1 MSLSGPGGPRSDEVA
16 SLIDEC
22 DGATDMIRRILF
34 VLLALAALASPA
46 RAKDELVVG
55 MTQSPGTWNPLIS
68 SMLAKSLISNMT
80 ARPVTAWNAE
90 SKLVCMTCV
99 ELPTVENG
107 KARVVDLP
115 DGKKGMEIDI
125 ELRDLKWGDGT
136 PVTAKDVAFT
146 LEVGKHPLSGV
157 ASSEGYRRIIKFDAK
172 DDRRFTMTI
181 DRVTFDY
188 NSIGLQLL
196 PAHIE
201 KPIFDANPAEY
212 RNKTAFDTNSTN
224 PGLYFGPFR
233 IVEVVPGNRVVL
245 EQNPTWT
252 GEKPHFKRIVV
263 KIIENTA
270 ALEANLLSGNVDYV
284 LGELG
289 LSLDQVLA
297 FEKRHKDKYDFIYK
311 PALIYEHIDTMLDN
325 KMLEDLRVRQA
336 VLMAID
342 RKAISE
348 KLFEGKQPVADGPI
362 SQLDPM
368 FTPDT
373 RHYPYDAAQARKLL
387 DESGFKDIKSGVR
400 HNAKGERL
408 SIEITTTAGNRV
420 RELVAQVI
428 QSQLRQVGVDL
439 RIKAEPPRIFS
450 EGLNR
455 RQFTG
460 LAMYAWVQSPEGVPR
475 STLHSKEIPSAENAW
490 SGQNYPGYR
499 SPAMDAAL
507 DAAERELDPA
517 KRKKIFADI
526 QRIHADDLPVLPL
539 FFRVDPF
546 VIPKQLKGVVP
557 TGHLNSSTLWI
568 EQWRWEN

>member
-1 MSLSGPGGPRSDEVA
+1 
-16 SLIDEC
+16 
-22 DGATDMIRRILF
+22 MIRRILF
-34 VLLALAALASPA
+34 VLLALAALANPA
-46 RAKDELVVG
+46 RAKDELVIG

-80 ARPVTAWNAE
+80 TRPLTAWNADW
-90 SKLVCMTCV
+90 KLVCLVCT
-99 ELPTVENG
+99 ELPTIENG
-107 KARVVDLP
+107 KARVIDLP
-115 DGKKGMEIDI
+115 NDGKAGGKKGMEVDL

-146 LEVGKHPLSGV
+146 LEVGRHPLSGV
-157 ASSEGYRRIIKFDAK
+157 ASSEAYRRIIKFDAK

-188 NSIGLQLL
+188 NSMGLLLL

-201 KPIFDANPAEY
+201 KPIFEANPAEY

-224 PGLYFGPFR
+224 PGLFFGPFR
-233 IVEVVPGNRVVL
+233 IVEIVPGSRIVL

-252 GEKPHFKRIVV
+252 GEKPYFKRIVV

-284 LGELG
+284 FGELG

-325 KMLEDLRVRQA
+325 KLLEDRRVRQA
-336 VLMAID
+336 ILSAID

-348 KLFEGKQPVADGPI
+348 KLFEGKNPIADGPI
-362 SQLDPM
+362 SPLDPM
-368 FTPDT
+368 FTPNT
-373 RHYPYDAAQARKLL
+373 KHYAYDPAAARKLL
-387 DESGFKDIKSGVR
+387 DEAGFSDIKNGVR

-408 SIEITTTAGNRV
+408 SLEITTTAGNRV
-420 RELVAQVI
+420 RELVTQVI
-428 QSQLRQVGVDL
+428 QSQLRQVGIEL
-439 RIKAEPPRIFS
+439 RIKAEPMRVFS
-450 EGLNR
+450 EALNR
-455 RQFTG
+455 RQFSA

-475 STLHSKEIPSAENAW
+475 TLLYSTEIPTAENAW

-499 SPAMDAAL
+499 NPAMDAAL
-507 DAAERELDPA
+507 DGAERELNFE
-517 KRKKIFADI
+517 KRRALFADI
-526 QRIHADDLPVLPL
+526 QRIHAEDLPVLPM

-557 TGHLNSSTLWI
+557 TGHINSSTLWI

>member
-1 MSLSGPGGPRSDEVA
+1 
-16 SLIDEC
+16 
-22 DGATDMIRRILF
+22 MIRR
-34 VLLALAALASPA
+34 VLSVVAALCALAAPA
-46 RAKDELVVG
+46 LAKDELVVG

-80 ARPVTAWNAE
+80 ARPLTVRDPAW
-90 SKLVCMTCV
+90 KLVCLACTEV
-99 ELPTVENG
+99 PTIDNG
-107 KARVVDLP
+107 KARVIDLP
-115 DGKKGMEIDI
+115 DGKKGMELDI

-146 LEVGKHPLSGV
+146 LEVGRHPLSGV
-157 ASSEGYRRIIKFDAK
+157 ASSEAYRRIIKFDAR

-188 NSIGLQLL
+188 NSIGLNLL

-201 KPIFDANPAEY
+201 KPIFEANPAEY
-212 RNKTAFDTNSTN
+212 RNKTAFDTDSTN
-224 PGLYFGPFR
+224 PGLFFGPFR
-233 IVEVVPGNRVVL
+233 IVEIVPGNRIVL

-252 GEKPHFKRIVV
+252 GQKPHFRRIVV

-297 FEKRHKDKYDFIYK
+297 LEKRHKDRYGFVYK
-311 PALIYEHIDTMLDN
+311 PALIYEHIDVMLDN
-325 KMLEDLRVRQA
+325 RLLEDRRVRQA
-336 VLMAID
+336 MLLALD
-342 RKAISE
+342 RKAISD

-362 SQLDPM
+362 SPLDPM
-368 FTPDT
+368 YSPAART
-373 RHYPYDAAQARKLL
+373 YGYDPAAARKLL
-387 DESGFKDIKSGVR
+387 DEAGFADIKGGFR

-408 SIEITTTAGNRV
+408 SVELTTTAGNRI

-428 QSQLRQVGVDL
+428 QSQLRQVGIEV
-439 RIKAEPPRIFS
+439 RIKAEPPRVFS
-450 EGLNR
+450 ENLNR
-455 RQFTG
+455 RQFTAV
-460 LAMYAWVQSPEGVPR
+460 AMYAWVQQPEGVPR
-475 STLHSKEIPSAENAW
+475 SLLHSKEIPSADNGW

-499 SPAMDAAL
+499 NPAMDAAL
-507 DAAERELDPA
+507 DAAERELDPD
-517 KRKKIFADI
+517 KRRGLFADI

-546 VIPKQLKGVVP
+546 VIPKPLKGVVP
-557 TGHLNSSTLWI
+557 TGTSNSSTLWV
-568 EQWRWEN
+568 EQWRWETP

>member
-1 MSLSGPGGPRSDEVA
+1 
-16 SLIDEC
+16 
-22 DGATDMIRRILF
+22 MIHRFFMI
-34 VLLALAALASPA
+34 ALAFSVLATPA
-46 RAKDELVVG
+46 HAKDELVLG

-68 SMLAKSLISNMT
+68 SMLAKSLINNMT
-80 ARPVTAWNAE
+80 ARPMTAWNAD
-90 SKLVCMTCV
+90 STLVCLACT

-107 KARVVDLP
+107 KARVIDLP
-115 DGKKGMEIDI
+115 DDGKVGGKKGMEIDL
-125 ELRDLKWGDGT
+125 ELRDLKWGDGV

-157 ASSEGYRRIIKFDAK
+157 ASSEAYKRILKFDAK
-172 DDRRFTMTI
+172 DDRRFTLTI

-188 NSIGLQLL
+188 NSLGLNIV
-196 PAHIE
+196 PAHLE

-212 RNKTAFDTNSTN
+212 RNKTTYDSNPTN
-224 PGLYFGPFR
+224 PGLAFGPYR
-233 IVEVVPGNRVVL
+233 IVEVVPGSRVVL
-245 EQNPTWT
+245 EQNETWT

-263 KIIENTA
+263 KIIENSS

-297 FEKRHKDKYDFIYK
+297 LEKRQKDKYNFIYK

-325 KMLEDLRVRQA
+325 RLLADRKVRQA
-336 VLMAID
+336 ILMAID

-362 SQLDPM
+362 SPLDPM
-368 FTPDT
+368 YSPAA
-373 RHYPYDAAQARKLL
+373 RHYAYDPVAARKLL
-387 DESGFKDIKSGVR
+387 DEAGFSEIRNGVR
-400 HNAKGERL
+400 QDAKGERF

-428 QSQLRQVGVDL
+428 QSQLKQVGIDV
-439 RIKAEPPRIFS
+439 RIKAEPPRVFS
-450 EGLNR
+450 EALNR

-460 LAMYAWVQSPEGVPR
+460 LAMYAWVQSPQGVPLTLLK
-475 STLHSKEIPSAENAW
+475 STEVPSAENGW

-499 SPAMDAAL
+499 NPAMDAAL
-507 DAAERELDPA
+507 DSAERELDLA
-517 KRKKIFADI
+517 KRRGYFADI
-526 QRIHADDLPVLPL
+526 QRIHADDLPVLPM

-546 VIPKQLKGVVP
+546 VIPKPLKGVVP

-568 EQWRWEN
+568 EQWRWED